1 MVEAIRMDDII
12 RDVRQYILDTYLP
25 GENPQA
31 LTPSTPLISTG
42 ILDSLATL
50 DLVGFLERRYAVELE
65 AHDVD
70 QSRLG
75 TLEDIGR
82 MVQSKLSGRV

>member
-1 MVEAIRMDDII
+1 MDEII
-12 RDVRQYILDTYLP
+12 RDVKQHILDAYLP

-31 LTPSTPLISTG
+31 LTATTPLITSG

-50 DLVGFLERRYAVELE
+50 DLVSFLEKRYGVELE

-70 QSRLG
+70 HSKLG
-75 TLEDIGR
+75 TLEDIAR
-82 MVQSKLSGRV
+82 MVRSKLSAKT

>member
-1 MVEAIRMDDII
+1 MDEIV
-12 RDVRQYILDTYLP
+12 RDVKQYILDTYLP

-31 LTPSTPLISTG
+31 LTPTTPLITSG

-50 DLVGFLERRYAVELE
+50 ELVSFLEGRYGFELE

-70 QSRLG
+70 HGKLG
-75 TLEDIGR
+75 TLQDIAR
-82 MVQSKLSGRV
+82 MVQSKLAAKA

>member
-1 MVEAIRMDDII
+1 MDEII
-12 RDVRQYILDTYLP
+12 RDVKLYILDTFLP

-31 LTPSTPLISTG
+31 LTPTTPLITSG

-50 DLVGFLERRYAVELE
+50 DLVSFLEKRYGVELE

-70 QSRLG
+70 HSKLA
-75 TLEDIGR
+75 TLEDIAR
-82 MVQSKLSGRV
+82 MVRSKLSAKT

>member
-1 MVEAIRMDDII
+1 MDEIM
-12 RDVRQYILDTYLP
+12 RDVKQFILDTYLP

-31 LTPSTPLISTG
+31 LTPTTPLITSG

-50 DLVGFLERRYAVELE
+50 DLVSFLENRFGIELE

-70 QSRLG
+70 HSKLG
-75 TLEDIGR
+75 TLTDIAR
-82 MVQSKLSGRV
+82 MVEAKRTAQA